1 MIRPALF
8 LAFFVAASA
17 SFAELPRMLVVQRK
31 SHEFGQ
37 EATPLKVFEH
47 FAKEMA
53 EDGRVKVISWT
64 TEDPIFNRAL
74 EGMHIVDDPTDEEIN
89 MLAKKLEIKYT
100 FICEAT
106 RVEAKLHPRAELFMT
121 GRRGT
126 IWTSGPRSAKES
138 VSEVVTING
147 RPDWEN
153 SAKSLAHTWS
163 QQLILGPLKDL
174 VSGSATNFNPGEVSL
189 TGITIDAAAGKE
201 AMDHANKLIESGRAD
216 MAILYL
222 KDAIDINPFEPE
234 RRIKLMELL
243 SDQGLYELAADEGRR
258 AARLSIDHPEL
269 WLYAAKSWV
278 AAGKPEEAKADINE
292 ALARGVNTPLTHQ
305 LLGDIALI
313 AGDYS
318 KARDEYSISLEKGST
333 LKTQVGLALA
343 FALDGK
349 ADQATA
355 MLEKTKQPENGLTE
369 SDYAFVID
377 LCEGAIKPVIK
388 VMADLPPRIRTGRE
402 KEATIRDAASVESKT
417 KGMAAIIA
425 WISPSKRHLQSQ
437 GSRDLAHKLLNQ
449 SAQEILSFAKGT
461 DPDSGAEAVLS
472 LGEALKELS
481 HARETYRIERLYGEI
496 PKL

>member
-8 LAFFVAASA
+8 LAIFAAA
-17 SFAELPRMLVVQRK
+17 TATRAELPRMLVVQRK

-37 EATPLKVFEH
+37 EAVPIKVFEH

-64 TEDPIFNRAL
+64 TDDPTFVRAL

-89 MLAKKLEIKYT
+89 VLAKRLEVKYT

-126 IWTSGPRSAKES
+126 IWTSGPRTAKES

-174 VSGSATNFNPGEVSL
+174 AGGANTNFNPGETSL

-222 KDAIDINPFEPE
+222 KDAIDINPFEPQ
-234 RRIKLMELL
+234 RRIRLMELL
-243 SDQGLYELAADEGRR
+243 AQLGLSEQAADEGRR
-258 AARLSIDHPEL
+258 AARLSLDHPEL

-278 AAGKPEEAKADINE
+278 TAGKPDEAKADINE

-313 AGDYS
+313 AGDYA
-318 KARDEYSISLEKGST
+318 KARDEYSISLEKEVS
-333 LKTQVGLALA
+333 LKAQVGLALA

-349 ADQATA
+349 ADQASLI
-355 MLEKTKQPENGLTE
+355 LEKAKQPQEGLTE

-377 LCEGAIKPVIK
+377 LCEEALKPMIK
-388 VMADLPPRIRTGRE
+388 VMADLPPRIRMQRD
-402 KEATIRDAASVESKT
+402 KDAAIKDAASVESKT
-417 KGMAAIIA
+417 KGMAAVIA
-425 WISPSKRHLQSQ
+425 WVSPAKRHVQSH

-481 HARETYRIERLYGEI
+481 HARETYRIERLYGDI
-496 PKL
+496 IKS